1 VRLLDLAGDV
11 DALVDPGVRLA
22 QPFRPCPEQVGLCRG
37 DPATI
42 LVPMLFPA
50 PNAS

>member
-1 VRLLDLAGDV
+1 VRLLDLAGDIDV
-11 DALVDPGVRLA
+11 RADPRVRLA
-22 QPFRPCPEQVGLCRG
+22 QPFRPRPEQVGLCRG